1 MVVQNGI
8 GKTQFSFREISG
20 GRNLVRDNSKRW
32 NSWYMMISTATNL
45 KTAITI
51 FCHQYRENDED
62 LLSEKDWQ
70 DLQNVKTSLYFS
82 TTRHLSEGRSATIDK
97 VLPTMDFLL
106 EQFETATCTY
116 MNDPLCVLAA
126 TPVGLSWISNIV

>member
-20 GRNLVRDNSKRW
+20 GRNLVRDNSTLW
-32 NSWYMMISTATNL
+32 NSWHMMISTATKL

-51 FCHQYRENDED
+51 FCHQYRENEED

-70 DLQNVKTSLYFS
+70 NLQKIQNFLLFFYDATLVT
-82 TTRHLSEGRSATIDK
+82 EGRCATID
-97 VLPTMDFLL
+97 L
-106 EQFETATCTY
+106 
-116 MNDPLCVLAA
+116 
-126 TPVGLSWISNIV
+126 